1 MTKCIK
7 GDIQVFI
14 CLNNNNFDGFQKKG
28 ATGLLQKQGPPMIRN
43 RKARCFELASYKK
56 KERRKEERERTVTA
70 TDFAMITS
78 IEIWLRSIFW
88 LTHE

>member
-1 MTKCIK
+1 
-7 GDIQVFI
+7 
-14 CLNNNNFDGFQKKG
+14 
-28 ATGLLQKQGPPMIRN
+28 MIRN